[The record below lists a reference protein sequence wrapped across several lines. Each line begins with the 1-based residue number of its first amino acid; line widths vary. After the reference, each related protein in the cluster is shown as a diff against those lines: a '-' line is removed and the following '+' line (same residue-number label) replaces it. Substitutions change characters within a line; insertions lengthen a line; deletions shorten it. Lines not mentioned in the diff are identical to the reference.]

1 MNKSKQ
7 QTLIKGAIF
16 AVLAAAVMILA
27 EFLNSYYLQI
37 IIYIFMFAYF
47 ASAWNILGGFA
58 GQFSLGHAIFIGLG
72 AYTSTIL
79 YVQFNISPWIGMI
92 AGGLLAA
99 VVGVIMGFPCFKLKS
114 TYFTLTTIALANIL
128 LLLIQNTRRLGSIK
142 INGARGIQIPA
153 VEGNNLVAMQFV
165 DKKYYLYIILGMLAV
180 ILLVCKWIKSSKM
193 GYQLAA
199 VANNQDAAES
209 LCVNSRLL
217 KLKAMAISAFFCGIG
232 GTFYAQVIL
241 FCNPA
246 RLFAESLSD
255 KLAIVAMLGGKG
267 TVFGPTVGAVIVE
280 SISQFASAKF
290 AGTQGLNLAI
300 YGIML
305 IVCIRFFPDG
315 ILPIIQK
322 YVKRFNFGAKPRGK
336 GGTAK

>member
-1 MNKSKQ
+1 MKKIPK
-7 QTLIKGAIF
+7 QTLALLGGIAAFIL
-16 AVLAAAVMILA
+16 AMIVLAQ
-27 EFLNSYYLQI
+27 FLNSYYLQI

-47 ASAWNILGGFA
+47 ASAWNILSGFA
-58 GQFSLGHAIFIGLG
+58 GQFSLGHSIFIGIG
-72 AYTSTIL
+72 AYVSSIL
-79 YVQFNISPWIGMI
+79 YSQFGISPWIGML
-92 AGGLLAA
+92 AGGVLAA
-99 VVGVIMGFPCFKLKS
+99 IVGVIIGLPCFKLKS
-114 TYFTLTTIALANIL
+114 TYFTLTTIALSTIIL
-128 LLLIQNTRRLGSIK
+128 LLVQNTRYIGSIA

-153 VEGNNLVAMQFV
+153 VPGNDFLAMQFL
-165 DKKYYLYIILGMLAV
+165 DKKYYLYIIMGMLV
-180 ILLVCKWIKSSKM
+180 VSLIICQWIKSSKM

-199 VANNQDAAES
+199 IANNQDAAES
-209 LCVNSRLL
+209 LCVNSRVL
-217 KLKAMAISAFFCGIG
+217 KLKAMAISSFLCAVG

-246 RLFAESLSD
+246 RLFSEALSD

-267 TVFGPTVGAVIVE
+267 SVFGPTVGALIVE

-290 AGTQGLNLAI
+290 AGTQVLNLAI

-322 YVKRFNFGAKPRGK
+322 YVKKLIHRK
-336 GGTAK
+336 GGATK

>member
-1 MNKSKQ
+1 MKNKSV
-7 QTLIKGAIF
+7 LIKGAVF
-16 AVLAAAVMILA
+16 AALIAALLVLA

-37 IIYIFMFAYF
+37 IIYILMFAYF
-47 ASAWNILGGFA
+47 ASAWNILSGFA
-58 GQFSLGHAIFIGLG
+58 GQFSLGHAIFIGIG

-79 YVQFNISPWIGMI
+79 YVQFNLSPWIGML

-99 VVGVIMGFPCFKLKS
+99 LVGVIMGFPCFKLKS

-128 LLLIQNTRRLGSIK
+128 LLLVQNTRKIGSIK

-153 VEGNNLVAMQFV
+153 VAGNNFLAMQFV
-165 DKKYYLYIILGMLAV
+165 DKKYYLYVILGMLVV
-180 ILLVCKWIKSSKM
+180 ILAVCKWIKSSKM

-199 VANNQDAAES
+199 IANNQDAAES
-209 LCVNSRLL
+209 LCVNSRAL
-217 KLKAMAISAFFCGIG
+217 KLKAMALSAFFCAIG

-267 TVFGPTVGAVIVE
+267 TVFGPTVGAAIVE
-280 SISQFASAKF
+280 TISQFASARF

-315 ILPIIQK
+315 ILPILQK
-322 YVKRFNFGAKPRGK
+322 YVKKIGAKLRGK
-336 GGTAK
+336 GAATK

>member
-1 MNKSKQ
+1 MKNKSV
-7 QTLIKGAIF
+7 LIKGAVF
-16 AVLAAAVMILA
+16 AALIAALLVLA
-27 EFLNSYYLQI
+27 EFLNSYYMQI
-37 IIYIFMFAYF
+37 IIYILMFAYF
-47 ASAWNILGGFA
+47 ASAWNILSGFA
-58 GQFSLGHAIFIGLG
+58 GQFSLGHAIFIGIG

-79 YVQFNISPWIGMI
+79 YVQFNLSPWIGML

-99 VVGVIMGFPCFKLKS
+99 LVGVIMGFPCFKLKS

-128 LLLIQNTRRLGSIK
+128 LLLVQNTRKIGSIK

-153 VEGNNLVAMQFV
+153 VAGNNFLAMQFV
-165 DKKYYLYIILGMLAV
+165 DKKYYLYVILGMLVV
-180 ILLVCKWIKSSKM
+180 ILAVCKWIKSSKM

-199 VANNQDAAES
+199 IANNQDAAES
-209 LCVNSRLL
+209 LCVNSRAL
-217 KLKAMAISAFFCGIG
+217 KLKAMALSAFFCAIG

-267 TVFGPTVGAVIVE
+267 TVFGPTVGAAIVE
-280 SISQFASAKF
+280 TISQFASARF

-315 ILPIIQK
+315 ILPILQK
-322 YVKRFNFGAKPRGK
+322 YVKKIGAKLRGK
-336 GGTAK
+336 GAATK

>member
-1 MNKSKQ
+1 MKKL
-7 QTLIKGAIF
+7 TRP
-16 AVLAAAVMILA
+16 VLAKAVGIAAALALLLILA
-27 EFLNSYYLQI
+27 EVLNSYYIQI
-37 IIYIFMFAYF
+37 FIYIFMFAYF
-47 ASAWNILGGFA
+47 ASAWNILSGFA
-58 GQFSLGHAIFIGLG
+58 GQFSLGHAIFIGIG
-72 AYTSTIL
+72 AYTSSIL
-79 YVQFNISPWIGMI
+79 YTQFGISPWIGMLV
-92 AGGLLAA
+92 GGVLAA
-99 VVGVIMGFPCFKLKS
+99 GVGVIIGLPCFKLKS

-128 LLLIQNTRRLGSIK
+128 LLLVQNTRAIGSIE

-153 VEGNNLVAMQFV
+153 VTGNDFLAMQFL
-165 DKKYYLYIILGMLAV
+165 DKKYYLYIIVGMLGAV
-180 ILLVCKWIKSSKM
+180 LIVCHWIKTTKM

-209 LCVNSRLL
+209 LCVNSRAL
-217 KLKAMAISAFFCGIG
+217 KLKAMAISAFLCAIG

-246 RLFAESLSD
+246 RLFSEALSD

-267 TVFGPTVGAVIVE
+267 TVFGPTVGALIVE
-280 SISQFASAKF
+280 TISQFASAKF
-290 AGTQGLNLAI
+290 ANTQGLNLAI

-322 YVKRFNFGAKPRGK
+322 GLRKIFRKKEGAGK
-336 GGTAK
+336 

>member
-1 MNKSKQ
+1 MKNKSV
-7 QTLIKGAIF
+7 LIKGAIF
-16 AVLAAAVMILA
+16 AALIAALLVLA

-37 IIYIFMFAYF
+37 IIYILMFAYF
-47 ASAWNILGGFA
+47 ASAWNILSGFA
-58 GQFSLGHAIFIGLG
+58 GQFSLGHAIFIGIG

-79 YVQFNISPWIGMI
+79 YVQFNISPWIGML

-99 VVGVIMGFPCFKLKS
+99 LVGVIMGFPCFKLKS

-128 LLLIQNTRRLGSIK
+128 LLLVQNTRKIGSIK

-153 VEGNNLVAMQFV
+153 VADNNFLAMQFV
-165 DKKYYLYIILGMLAV
+165 DKKYYLYVILGMLVV
-180 ILLVCKWIKSSKM
+180 ILAVCKWIKSSKM

-199 VANNQDAAES
+199 IANNQDAAES
-209 LCVNSRLL
+209 LCVNSRAL
-217 KLKAMAISAFFCGIG
+217 KLKAMALSAFFCAIG

-267 TVFGPTVGAVIVE
+267 TVFGPTVGAAIVE
-280 SISQFASAKF
+280 TISQFASARF

-315 ILPIIQK
+315 ILPILQK
-322 YVKRFNFGAKPRGK
+322 YVKKIGARLRGK
-336 GGTAK
+336 GAATK

>member
-1 MNKSKQ
+1 MKKSMQKKILVGA
-7 QTLIKGAIF
+7 TFTALVAALIVA
-16 AVLAAAVMILA
+16 A

-47 ASAWNILGGFA
+47 ASAWNILSGFA
-58 GQFSLGHAIFIGLG
+58 GQFSLGHAIFIGIG

-79 YVQFNISPWIGMI
+79 YAQFGISPWVGML
-92 AGGLLAA
+92 AGGMLAA
-99 VVGVIMGFPCFKLKS
+99 LVGVIIGLPCFKLKS

-128 LLLIQNTRRLGSIK
+128 LLLVQNTRKIGSIA

-153 VEGNNLVAMQFV
+153 VDGNNLMALQFL
-165 DKKYYLYIILGMLAV
+165 DKKYYLYV
-180 ILLVCKWIKSSKM
+180 ILVMLVVVLGVCRWIKGSKM

-199 VANNQDAAES
+199 IANNQDAAES
-209 LCVNSRLL
+209 LCVNSRAL
-217 KLKAMAISAFFCGIG
+217 KLKAMAISAFFCAIG

-246 RLFAESLSD
+246 RLFSEALSD

-267 TVFGPTVGAVIVE
+267 TVFGPTVGALIVE
-280 SISQFASAKF
+280 TISQFASAKF
-290 AGTQGLNLAI
+290 AGTQGLNLAT

-305 IVCIRFFPDG
+305 VVCIRFFPDG

-322 YVKRFNFGAKPRGK
+322 IFRKLGKKLRRKEGA
-336 GGTAK
+336 AK

>member
-1 MNKSKQ
+1 MNTSKKRAIGR
-7 QTLIKGAIF
+7 LGALA
-16 AVLAAAVMILA
+16 AVLALVLLLA
-27 EFLNSYYLQI
+27 EYLNSYYLQI

-47 ASAWNILGGFA
+47 ASAWNILSGFA
-58 GQFSLGHAIFIGLG
+58 GQFSLGHAIFIGIG

-79 YVQFNISPWIGMI
+79 YVQYGISPWIGML

-99 VVGVIMGFPCFKLKS
+99 LVGVIMGFPCFKLKS

-128 LLLIQNTRRLGSIK
+128 LLLVQNTRKLGSIK
-142 INGARGIQIPA
+142 INGARGIQITA
-153 VEGNNLVAMQFV
+153 VPGNDFLAMQFV
-165 DKKYYLYIILGMLAV
+165 DKKYYLYVILGMLVVLLAV
-180 ILLVCKWIKSSKM
+180 CQWIKSSQM

-209 LCVNSRLL
+209 LCVNSRAL
-217 KLKAMAISAFFCGIG
+217 KLKAMAISAFFCAAG

-255 KLAIVAMLGGKG
+255 KLAIVAMLGGKA

-280 SISQFASAKF
+280 SISQFASARF

-315 ILPIIQK
+315 ILPILQK
-322 YVKRFNFGAKPRGK
+322 LVRRLGARLRSKREAAK
-336 GGTAK
+336 

>member
-1 MNKSKQ
+1 MKNKSV
-7 QTLIKGAIF
+7 LIKGAVF
-16 AVLAAAVMILA
+16 AALIAALLVLA

-37 IIYIFMFAYF
+37 IIYILMFAYF
-47 ASAWNILGGFA
+47 ASAWNILSGFA
-58 GQFSLGHAIFIGLG
+58 GQFSLGHAIFIGIG

-79 YVQFNISPWIGMI
+79 YVQFNLSPWIGML

-99 VVGVIMGFPCFKLKS
+99 LVGVIMGFPCFKLKS

-128 LLLIQNTRRLGSIK
+128 LLLVQNTRKIGSIK

-153 VEGNNLVAMQFV
+153 VSGNNFLAMQFV
-165 DKKYYLYIILGMLAV
+165 DKKYYLYVILGMLVV
-180 ILLVCKWIKSSKM
+180 ILAVCKWIKSSKM

-199 VANNQDAAES
+199 IANNQDAAES
-209 LCVNSRLL
+209 LCVNSRAL
-217 KLKAMAISAFFCGIG
+217 KLKAMALSAFFCAIG

-267 TVFGPTVGAVIVE
+267 TVFGPTVGAAIVE
-280 SISQFASAKF
+280 TISQFASARF

-315 ILPIIQK
+315 ILPILQK
-322 YVKRFNFGAKPRGK
+322 YVKKIGAKLRGK
-336 GGTAK
+336 GAATK

>member
-1 MNKSKQ
+1 MKQLSKPA
-7 QTLIKGAIF
+7 LIK
-16 AVLAAAVMILA
+16 AAVSLA
-27 EFLNSYYLQI
+27 LIAAFLVAVQFLNSYYQQI
-37 IIYIFMFAYF
+37 FIYILMFAYF
-47 ASAWNILGGFA
+47 ASAWNILSGFA
-58 GQFSLGHAIFIGLG
+58 GQFSLGHAIFIGIG

-79 YVQFNISPWIGMI
+79 YTQFGVSPWIGML
-92 AGGLLAA
+92 AGGVLAA
-99 VVGVIMGFPCFKLKS
+99 GVGVLIGLPCFKLKS

-128 LLLIQNTRRLGSIK
+128 LLLVQNTRSIGMLA

-153 VEGNNLVAMQFV
+153 VTGNDFGAMQFL
-165 DKKYYLYIILGMLAV
+165 DKKYYLYIILAMLGV
-180 ILLVCKWIKSSKM
+180 VLIVCQWIKSTKM

-209 LCVNSRLL
+209 LCVNSRAL
-217 KLKAMAISAFFCGIG
+217 KLKAMAISAFLCAMG

-246 RLFAESLSD
+246 RLFSEALSD

-267 TVFGPTVGAVIVE
+267 TVFGPTAGALIVE
-280 SISQFASAKF
+280 TISQFASAKF
-290 AGTQGLNLAI
+290 ANIQGLNLAI

-322 YVKRFNFGAKPRGK
+322 FVRRVFKKK
-336 GGTAK
+336 GEVEK

>member
-1 MNKSKQ
+1 MNTSKKS
-7 QTLIKGAIF
+7 TIVRF
-16 AVLAAAVMILA
+16 AALAAALAFVLVLA
-27 EFLNSYYLQI
+27 ECLNSYYLQI

-47 ASAWNILGGFA
+47 ASAWNILSGFA
-58 GQFSLGHAIFIGLG
+58 GQFSLGHAIFIGIG

-79 YVQFNISPWIGMI
+79 YVQYGISPWIGML

-99 VVGVIMGFPCFKLKS
+99 LVGVIIGFPCFKLKS

-128 LLLIQNTRRLGSIK
+128 LLLVQNTRKLGSIK

-153 VEGNNLVAMQFV
+153 VSGNSLAAMQFV
-165 DKKYYLYIILGMLAV
+165 DKKYYLYVILGMLIVVLAV
-180 ILLVCKWIKSSKM
+180 CQWIKSSKM

-209 LCVNSRLL
+209 LCVNSRAL
-217 KLKAMAISAFFCGIG
+217 KLKAMAISAFFCAAG

-255 KLAIVAMLGGKG
+255 KLAIVAMLGGKA

-280 SISQFASAKF
+280 SISQFASARF

-315 ILPIIQK
+315 ILPILQK
-322 YVKRFNFGAKPRGK
+322 LVRRLVARLRSK
-336 GGTAK
+336 GETTK

>member
-1 MNKSKQ
+1 MKKLSKHA
-7 QTLIKGAIF
+7 LVNSAIWL
-16 AVLAAAVMILA
+16 VLLALVLILA
-27 EFLNSYYLQI
+27 QVLNSYFLQI
-37 IIYIFMFAYF
+37 IIYILMFAYF

-58 GQFSLGHAIFIGLG
+58 GQFSLGHSIFIGIG

-79 YVQFNISPWIGMI
+79 YAQFGVSPWLGMLV
-92 AGGLLAA
+92 GGVLAA
-99 VVGVIMGFPCFKLKS
+99 IVGVIMGLPCFKLKS
-114 TYFTLTTIALANIL
+114 TYFTLTTIALSYIIL
-128 LLLIQNTRRLGSIK
+128 LLVQNTRTLGILE

-153 VEGNNLVAMQFV
+153 VPGNDLLAMQFI
-165 DKKYYLYIILGMLAV
+165 DKKYYLYIILALLIISVAV
-180 ILLVCKWIKSSKM
+180 CQWIKSSKM

-199 VANNQDAAES
+199 IANNQDAAES
-209 LCVNSRLL
+209 LCVNSRRL
-217 KLKAMAISAFFCGIG
+217 KLKAMAISAFMCAVG

-246 RLFAESLSD
+246 RLFSEALSD
-255 KLAIVAMLGGKG
+255 KLAIAAMLGGKG
-267 TVFGPTVGAVIVE
+267 TVFGPTVGALIVE
-280 SISQFASAKF
+280 SISQFASAQF

-322 YVKRFNFGAKPRGK
+322 LFRKIGKKKGARGK
-336 GGTAK
+336 

>member
-1 MNKSKQ
+1 MNKNKKQ
-7 QTLIKGAIF
+7 TILRGII
-16 AVLAAAVMILA
+16 LAALAGAVMVLA

-47 ASAWNILGGFA
+47 ASAWNILSGFA

-79 YVQFNISPWIGMI
+79 YVQFGISPWLGMLV
-92 AGGLLAA
+92 GGVLAA
-99 VVGVIMGFPCFKLKS
+99 AVGVIMGFPCFKLKS

-128 LLLIQNTRRLGSIK
+128 LLLVQNTRRLGSIK

-153 VEGNNLVAMQFV
+153 VDGNNFLAMQFV
-165 DKKYYLYIILGMLAV
+165 EKKYYLYIILGMLAV
-180 ILLVCKWIKSSKM
+180 ILAVCKWIKSSKM

-209 LCVNSRLL
+209 LCVNSRAL
-217 KLKAMAISAFFCGIG
+217 KLKAMAISAFFCAIG

-280 SISQFASAKF
+280 TISQFASAKF

-315 ILPIIQK
+315 TLPIIQK
-322 YVKRFNFGAKPRGK
+322 YVRKLGNKLRKK
-336 GGTAK
+336 GGAAK

>member
-1 MNKSKQ
+1 MKKLSKHA
-7 QTLIKGAIF
+7 LVNSAIWL
-16 AVLAAAVMILA
+16 ALLALVLILA
-27 EFLNSYYLQI
+27 QVLNSYFLQI
-37 IIYIFMFAYF
+37 IIYILMFAYF

-58 GQFSLGHAIFIGLG
+58 GQFSLGHSIFIGIG

-79 YVQFNISPWIGMI
+79 YAQFGVSPWLGMLV
-92 AGGLLAA
+92 GGVLAA
-99 VVGVIMGFPCFKLKS
+99 IVGVIMGLPCFKLKS
-114 TYFTLTTIALANIL
+114 TYFTLTTIALSYIIL
-128 LLLIQNTRRLGSIK
+128 LLVQNTRTLGILE

-153 VEGNNLVAMQFV
+153 VPGNDLLAMQFI
-165 DKKYYLYIILGMLAV
+165 DKKYYLYIILALLIISVAV
-180 ILLVCKWIKSSKM
+180 CQWIKSSKM

-199 VANNQDAAES
+199 IANNQDAAES
-209 LCVNSRLL
+209 LCVNSRRL
-217 KLKAMAISAFFCGIG
+217 KLKAMAISAFMCAVG

-246 RLFAESLSD
+246 RLFSEALSD
-255 KLAIVAMLGGKG
+255 KLAIAAMLGGKG
-267 TVFGPTVGAVIVE
+267 TVFGPTVGALIVE
-280 SISQFASAKF
+280 SISQFASAQF

-322 YVKRFNFGAKPRGK
+322 LFHKIGKKKGADGK
-336 GGTAK
+336 

>member
-1 MNKSKQ
+1 MKKLSKHA
-7 QTLIKGAIF
+7 LVNSAIWL
-16 AVLAAAVMILA
+16 ALLALVLILA
-27 EFLNSYYLQI
+27 QVLNSYFLQI
-37 IIYIFMFAYF
+37 IIYILMFAYF

-58 GQFSLGHAIFIGLG
+58 GQFSLGHSIFIGIG

-79 YVQFNISPWIGMI
+79 YAQFGVSPWLGMLV
-92 AGGLLAA
+92 GGVLAA
-99 VVGVIMGFPCFKLKS
+99 IVGVIMGLPCFKLKS
-114 TYFTLTTIALANIL
+114 TYFTLTTIALSYIIL
-128 LLLIQNTRRLGSIK
+128 LLVQNTRTLGILE

-153 VEGNNLVAMQFV
+153 VPGNDLLAMQFI
-165 DKKYYLYIILGMLAV
+165 DKKYYLYIILALLIISVAV
-180 ILLVCKWIKSSKM
+180 CQWIKSSKM

-199 VANNQDAAES
+199 IANNQDAAES
-209 LCVNSRLL
+209 LCVNSRKL
-217 KLKAMAISAFFCGIG
+217 KLKAMAISAFMCAVG

-246 RLFAESLSD
+246 RLFSEALSD
-255 KLAIVAMLGGKG
+255 KLAIAAMLGGKG
-267 TVFGPTVGAVIVE
+267 TVFGPTVGALIVE
-280 SISQFASAKF
+280 SISQFASAQF

-322 YVKRFNFGAKPRGK
+322 LFHKIGKKKGADGK
-336 GGTAK
+336 

>member
-1 MNKSKQ
+1 MKKLSKHA
-7 QTLIKGAIF
+7 LVNSAIWL
-16 AVLAAAVMILA
+16 VLLALVLILA
-27 EFLNSYYLQI
+27 QVLNSYFLQI
-37 IIYIFMFAYF
+37 IIYILMFAYF

-58 GQFSLGHAIFIGLG
+58 GQFSLGHSIFIGIG

-79 YVQFNISPWIGMI
+79 YAQFGVSPWLGMLV
-92 AGGLLAA
+92 GGVLAA
-99 VVGVIMGFPCFKLKS
+99 IVGVIMGLPCFKLKS
-114 TYFTLTTIALANIL
+114 TYFTLTTIALSYIIL
-128 LLLIQNTRRLGSIK
+128 LLVQNTRTLGILE

-153 VEGNNLVAMQFV
+153 VPGNDLLAMQFI
-165 DKKYYLYIILGMLAV
+165 DKKYYLYIILALLIISVAV
-180 ILLVCKWIKSSKM
+180 CQWIKSSKM

-199 VANNQDAAES
+199 IANNQDAAES
-209 LCVNSRLL
+209 LCVNSRRL
-217 KLKAMAISAFFCGIG
+217 KLKAMAISAFMCAVG

-246 RLFAESLSD
+246 RLFSEALSD
-255 KLAIVAMLGGKG
+255 KLAIAAMLGGKG
-267 TVFGPTVGAVIVE
+267 TVFGPTVGALIVE
-280 SISQFASAKF
+280 SISQFASAQF

-322 YVKRFNFGAKPRGK
+322 LFRKIGKKKGADGK
-336 GGTAK
+336 